1 MADGPERTVLI
12 VDDHQVVR
20 SGLRQLIGS
29 EPGLTVCGEAKD
41 ATTAQQQVE
50 QHDPDLVLLDLSLE
64 GSLNGIELTRQLQS
78 RHPDLQVL
86 ILSMHDEALYAER
99 ALNAGAA
106 GYVMKRA
113 PGEGILQAI
122 RHVLSGRRYVS
133 KRIAEKQSSGEAGQL
148 NGGASTVSQLSDR
161 ELEIFQLLGRGFAPR
176 HIAEKLFL
184 SVKTIE
190 THRRHIKQKLNLD
203 SASELTRYAI
213 QWYKDQESL

>member
-1 MADGPERTVLI
+1 MADGPERTILI

-29 EPGLTVCGEAKD
+29 EPGLTICGEAKD
-41 ATTAQQQVE
+41 AATAQQQVE
-50 QHDPDLVLLDLSLE
+50 EHHPDLILLDLSLE
-64 GSLNGIELTRQLQS
+64 GGLNGIELIRQLHS
-78 RHPDLQVL
+78 RDPDLRVL

-99 ALNAGAA
+99 ALGAGAE

-113 PGEGILQAI
+113 PSEELLQAI
-122 RHVLSGRRYVS
+122 RRVLSGKRYVS
-133 KRIAEKQSSGEAGQL
+133 KRMAERQSFSAGRSP
-148 NGGASTVSQLSDR
+148 GAASTPLSRLSDR
-161 ELEIFQLLGRGFAPR
+161 ELEVFRLLGNGYAPR

-203 SASELTRYAI
+203 SASELTRYAV
-213 QWYKDQESL
+213 QWYKDQESV